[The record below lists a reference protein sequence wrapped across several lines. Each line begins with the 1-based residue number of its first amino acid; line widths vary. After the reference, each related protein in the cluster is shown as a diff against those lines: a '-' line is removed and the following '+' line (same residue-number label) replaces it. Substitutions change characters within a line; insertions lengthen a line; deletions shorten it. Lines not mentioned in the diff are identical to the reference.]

1 MRRKLDVVI
10 RHLKV
15 CASRCATE
23 AATTAATTAATEA
36 AAMTLALACV
46 TIATTSVSHSP
57 NLEFYKNSTGSSGA
71 VSSSSVKS
79 NR

>member
-23 AATTAATTAATEA
+23 AATEAATAATEA